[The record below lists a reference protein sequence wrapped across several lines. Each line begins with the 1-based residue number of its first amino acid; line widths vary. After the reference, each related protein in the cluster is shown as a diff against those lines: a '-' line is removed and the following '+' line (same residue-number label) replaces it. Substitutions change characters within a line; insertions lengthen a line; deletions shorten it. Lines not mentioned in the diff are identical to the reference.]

1 MFFLTPQ
8 SLSHKC
14 KTWPNSFPPKVG
26 ALLWAFKVKVTV
38 SKNALKLR
46 LFNRR
51 TPFLTLTEGERN
63 ADKAPPGGG
72 ESSSS
77 NLHLHSFPN
86 VWTINETLVFRLGPR
101 GRVFDTLKPHK
112 MPPLSD
118 HME

>member
-1 MFFLTPQ
+1 MFFLSPQ
-8 SLSHKC
+8 SISHKC
-14 KTWPNSFPPKVG
+14 KTQPNSFPPKVG

-63 ADKAPPGGG
+63 ADKAPHRGG

-77 NLHLHSFPN
+77 NLHLHSFPTL
-86 VWTINETLVFRLGPR
+86 WTINETLVFRLGPR

-112 MPPLSD
+112 MPLVSD